1 MMPMNERE
9 GHLVYLGNYLVL
21 CNNSKKGDLGIE

>member
-9 GHLVYLGNYLVL
+9 GHLVYLGNYLVV
-21 CNNSKKGDLGIE
+21 CNDSKKGPLRLD